1 MLMLARN
8 PAAAYRR
15 VELDARIEA
24 SSAADLTRICLEE
37 AVGALGLA
45 LLTLE
50 RTPGATVREPL
61 VRAQS
66 ITLWLARS
74 IMPDHPLRD
83 SLHIFYG
90 NIAQQIS
97 LNLVQARA
105 DEIAR
110 MRTDLLDI
118 LIAAG

>member
-1 MLMLARN
+1 MHPLSQS

-15 VELDARIEA
+15 VQLNARVET
-24 SSAADLTRICLEE
+24 SSAADLTRLCLEE
-37 AVGALGLA
+37 AAAELGQALIA
-45 LLTLE
+45 LE
-50 RTPGATVREPL
+50 RQPSVIPREPL
-61 VRAQS
+61 LRAQV

-74 IMPDHPLRD
+74 IMPDHPLRE
-83 SLHIFYG
+83 SLQIFYG